1 MKAVLFYDAGEEYE
15 SEIRVEEFESKEQ
28 MIYFVNEERIGNSI
42 IAAYEYFRKIEIE
55 PYEKIVSYK
64 LK

>member
-28 MIYFVNEERIGNSI
+28 MIYFVNKENLGNSI

>member
-1 MKAVLFYDAGEEYE
+1 MKAVLFYDAGQEYE
-15 SEIRVEEFESKEQ
+15 SNIKVEEFESKEQ
-28 MIYFVNEERIGNSI
+28 MIDFVNNARIGNSI